1 MQNQLM
7 MQNESTPLMCWT
19 TKAITA
25 SPRKIRQAEL
35 QIIVGFSLIFLYA
48 AWLAF
53 VKIDNSIRLAATTGA
68 ALIVF
73 ATYIIMVIVR
83 QKTVYTYTINSE
95 NGRADYY
102 LHYPDFAGTLFKS
115 IAALAT
121 LSFIGT
127 AIYTGSFLFL
137 IGPVAMAL
145 GSARFLLFW
154 KNETHTRNSTSW
166 NEYNFITIDHERL
179 MVITHCND
187 QTVGFEARFP
197 DKQLLEQYLKT
208 LKTLLPETAIY
219 TQKKWEQ

>member
-1 MQNQLM
+1 MQKQLKA
-7 MQNESTPLMCWT
+7 QEEHTPLMSWT
-19 TKAITA
+19 TKAIPA

-48 AWLAF
+48 AWLAS
-53 VKIDNSIRLAATTGA
+53 VKIDNSIGISATTGL
-68 ALIVF
+68 ALIAF

-83 QKTVYTYTINSE
+83 QKTVYNYTISSE
-95 NGRADYY
+95 KGRVDYY

-115 IAALAT
+115 IAALAI

-145 GSARFLLFW
+145 ASAQFLLFW
-154 KNETHTRNSTSW
+154 KNETHTRNSTLW
-166 NEYNFITIDHERL
+166 HNYNFVTVDHERL
-179 MVITHCND
+179 MVITHCTD

-197 DKQLLEQYLKT
+197 DKQLLEKYLKT